1 MNDAKQVHISF
12 DIGCRPG
19 HEFASPIYR
28 VYIDSDLITERT
40 FIWSS
45 DECVEEHIEALL
57 EKGTHLIKIESVGN
71 SSPFIVNNIEID
83 HQAAGLEFSIK

>member
-1 MNDAKQVHISF
+1 MSDAKQVHISF

-57 EKGTHLIKIESVGN
+57 GKGTHLIKIESLN
-71 SSPFIVNNIEID
+71 DPFPFIVDNIKVD
-83 HQAAGLEFSIK
+83 HLDAGLEFYIK